1 MRCAIALALLAAC
14 GDNLQ
19 PDVLDQLNALDGVT
33 ATEWTP
39 PSNFTPATGYRYF
52 DLTFAESIDHA
63 SASSPFELHATLM
76 HRDASAPLV
85 VYAGGYDL
93 DGAARELTEPAVIV
107 GGNQV
112 ALEYRFYGSSIPAD
126 GIPWPDLRVEQWG
139 ADQHAI
145 VEALATIYTGPRIAT
160 GGSKGGENALEQ
172 DLMYPGDY
180 AGVVAYVPP
189 VITAYPDERY
199 EGILDRIGID
209 SCRDALRAIARE
221 LLVRRDTLQPMFSA
235 TASYDVAGIAHSF
248 ETAVVEL
255 EFSFWMTRG
264 IDDCDKVP
272 ATTDTDDNVA
282 QFLEDTSPPEGY
294 DDATLATSGS
304 QYLYQ
309 DHVELGYP
317 VWDHQYLDDLMMYS
331 YEDWS
336 AYMPPNQPTTYDPT
350 LALAL
355 SDWVTNESEHVMLV
369 GGQWDPWGAG
379 YPPVAPGR
387 DAYEYIA
394 PEASHWSTFIGTLGP
409 DDEAAAIR
417 QLAGWANVPTP
428 MIEQNRRSAP
438 IMGRRPVRR

>member
-1 MRCAIALALLAAC
+1 MRTLVLIALAAC
-14 GDNLQ
+14 GDNTH
-19 PDVLDQLNALDGVT
+19 PDVLDQLNALPGIT
-33 ATEWTP
+33 AVEDAP
-39 PSNFTPATGYRYF
+39 PQMAEAGYRYF
-52 DLTFAESIDHA
+52 DLSIAAPIDHDGDA
-63 SASSPFELHATLM
+63 GTFELRATLM
-76 HRDASAPLV
+76 HRDESAPLV

-93 DGAARELTEPAVIV
+93 DGAAYALTEPTAIV

-112 ALEYRFYGSSIPAD
+112 ALEYRFYGESVPAA
-126 GIPWPDLRVEQWG
+126 GIAWPDLRVEQWG

-145 VEALATIYTGPRIAT
+145 VEQLASIYSGPRIAT

-172 DLMYPGDY
+172 MQLYPGDY

-189 VITAYPDERY
+189 VIIAYPDERY
-199 EGILDRIGID
+199 EGILDRIGTD

-221 LLVRRDTLQPMFSA
+221 LLVRRDTLQPMFAA
-235 TASYDVAGIAHSF
+235 TASYDVAGIAHAF

-264 IDDCDKVP
+264 IDDCDMVP
-272 ATTDTDDNVA
+272 ATTDTDDNLA
-282 QFLEDTSPPEGY
+282 LFLEATSPPEGY

-304 QYLYQ
+304 QYIYQ

-317 VWDHQYLDDLMMYS
+317 VWDHQYLDDLMMFS

-336 AYMPPNQPTTYDPT
+336 AYMPPDQPTVYDPT

-355 SDWVTNESEHVMLV
+355 ADWVTNDSQHVMLV

-387 DAYEYIA
+387 DAYEYLA
-394 PEASHWSTFIGTLGP
+394 PMASHWSTFIQTLAP
-409 DDEAAAIR
+409 SDEAAAIAE
-417 QLAGWANVPTP
+417 LAGWAQVPAP
-428 MIEQNRRSAP
+428 SIDLLREHRVSSPRR
-438 IMGRRPVRR
+438 GVVRR

>member
-1 MRCAIALALLAAC
+1 
-14 GDNLQ
+14 
-19 PDVLDQLNALDGVT
+19 VLDQLNALPGVT

-39 PSNFTPATGYRYF
+39 PAQGFTAEPGYRYF
-52 DLTFAESIDHA
+52 DLTFTEPIDHA
-63 SASSPFELHATLM
+63 GDAGTFELHAALM
-76 HRDASAPLV
+76 HADQAAPLV

-93 DGAARELTEPAVIV
+93 DGAARHLSEPAVLV

-112 ALEYRFYGSSIPAD
+112 ALEYRFYGGSIPD
-126 GIPWPDLRVEQWG
+126 TGVPWPELRVAQWG

-145 VEALATIYTGPRIAT
+145 VSALASIYTGARIAT

-172 DLMYPGDY
+172 DLLYPGDY
-180 AGVVAYVPP
+180 DGVVAYVPP

-199 EGILDRIGID
+199 EGILDRIGTD
-209 SCRDALRAIARE
+209 SCRTALRAIARE
-221 LLVRRDTLQPMFSA
+221 LLVRRDALQPKFAA
-235 TASYDVAGIAHSF
+235 TATYDVAGIAHAY

-264 IDDCDKVP
+264 ISDCDKVP
-272 ATTDTDDNVA
+272 ATTDSDDALA

-294 DDATLATSGS
+294 DDASLAASGS
-304 QYLYQ
+304 QYIYQ

-317 VWDHQYLDDLMMYS
+317 VLDHQELDDLMMYS

-336 AYMPPNQPTTYDPT
+336 AYLPPNQPTTYDPT
-350 LALAL
+350 LALQL
-355 SDWVTNESEHVMLV
+355 SDWVTNDAQHVMLV

-394 PEASHWSTFIGTLGP
+394 PQASHWSTFIATLST
-409 DDEAAAIR
+409 DDQKAALVE
-417 QLAGWANVPTP
+417 LAAWAHVPVASGDVVRRRGAELARRP
-428 MIEQNRRSAP
+428 IYDRRS
-438 IMGRRPVRR
+438 R

>member
-1 MRCAIALALLAAC
+1 MRFAVLLALLASC
-14 GDNLQ
+14 GDNLE
-19 PDVLDQLNALDGVT
+19 PDVLVQLAALPGVT

-39 PSNFTPATGYRYF
+39 PQSFAPEPGYRYF
-52 DLTFAESIDHA
+52 DLTFELAVDHEG
-63 SASSPFELHATLM
+63 SAGAFQLHAGLM
-76 HRDASAPLV
+76 HRDANAPLV
-85 VYAGGYDL
+85 VYAGGYDF
-93 DGAARELTEPAVIV
+93 DGAQRGLTEPAAIV

-112 ALEYRFYGSSIPAD
+112 ALEYRFYGSSIPD
-126 GIPWPDLRVEQWG
+126 SGVPWPELRVEQWG
-139 ADQHAI
+139 ADQHAV
-145 VEALATIYTGPRIAT
+145 VELLSQIYDGTRIAT

-172 DLMYPGDY
+172 AMLYPGDY
-180 AGVVAYVPP
+180 DGVVAYVPP

-199 EGILDRIGID
+199 EGILDRIGVD
-209 SCRDALRAIARE
+209 TCREALRAVARE
-221 LLVRRDTLQPMFSA
+221 LLVRRDALQPLFA
-235 TASYDVAGIAHSF
+235 AVASYDVAGIAHAY

-264 IDDCDKVP
+264 ISDCDKVP
-272 ATTDTDDNVA
+272 AATDTDDNLA
-282 QFLEDTSPPEGY
+282 KFLEQTSPPEGY

-317 VWDHQYLDDLMMYS
+317 VWDHQYLDDLMMFS

-355 SDWVTNESEHVMLV
+355 ADWVTNDSQHVMLV

-387 DAYEYIA
+387 DAYEYLA
-394 PEASHWSTFIGTLGP
+394 PEASHWSTFIETLSP
-409 DDEAAAIR
+409 SDELAAVDE
-417 QLAGWANVPTP
+417 LSGWARVQPP
-428 MIEQNRRSAP
+428 AIAPRRRYYDRRS
-438 IMGRRPVRR
+438 R